1 MTTFRTA
8 FAVALAMA
16 APALLGACSTPEAGS
31 PAAAAMAQ
39 QKQQEA
45 RAEQVKDTLS
55 DAPSWYVAPP
65 KDDLSLYAAATAT
78 SADLQMAVDK
88 ATLNGKRLVADRLK
102 SLLSA
107 KMKDFASE
115 SGAGE
120 DTRVMSEVERVTSNI
135 VTEANMAGYQLAKT
149 EVKPQG
155 TQYRAYV
162 LVQYPLGDANRV
174 LVDQTRKNQVLES
187 KLRASK
193 AFQDLEQDIQAARQA
208 GK

>member
-8 FAVALAMA
+8 FAVMFALA
-16 APALLGACSTPEAGS
+16 APALLGACSTPEPGS
-31 PAAAAMAQ
+31 PASAALAR

-45 RAEQVKDTLS
+45 RADQVKDTIS
-55 DAPSWYVAPP
+55 DAPSWYMAPP
-65 KDDLSLYAAATAT
+65 KDDLSLYAPATAT

-88 ATLNGKRLVADRLK
+88 ASLNGKRIIADRLK

-120 DTRVMSEVERVTSNI
+120 DARVISEVERVTSN
-135 VTEANMAGYQLAKT
+135 VVAEANMAGYQLAKT

-174 LVDQTRKNQVLES
+174 LMDQTRKSEVLDS

-193 AFQDLEQDIQAARQA
+193 AFQDLEQEIQSARQA
-208 GK
+208 KN

>member
-1 MTTFRTA
+1 MLRA
-8 FAVALAMA
+8 SLALVPVAALGLA
-16 APALLGACSTPEAGS
+16 ACASPEPGS
-31 PAAAAMAQ
+31 PAAAALAH

-45 RAEQVKDTLS
+45 RTEQVKDTVS
-55 DAPSWYVAPP
+55 DAPSWYLAPP
-65 KDDLSLYAAATAT
+65 KDDVSLYGAGTAT

-88 ATLNGKRLVADRLK
+88 ATLTGKRVVADRLK

-107 KMKDFASE
+107 KMKDYASE

-120 DTRVMSEVERVTSNI
+120 DARVQSEVERVTSN
-135 VTEANMAGYQLAKT
+135 VVAEANMSGYQVTKT

-162 LVQYPLGDANRV
+162 LVQYPLGAANRV
-174 LVDQTRKNQVLES
+174 LVDQTRKNEVLES

-193 AFQDLEQDIQAARQA
+193 AFQDLEQEIQSARQA
-208 GK
+208 AK

>member
-55 DAPSWYVAPP
+55 DAPSWYVSPP

-135 VTEANMAGYQLAKT
+135 VTEVNMAGYQLA
-149 EVKPQG
+149 
-155 TQYRAYV
+155 
-162 LVQYPLGDANRV
+162 
-174 LVDQTRKNQVLES
+174 
-187 KLRASK
+187 
-193 AFQDLEQDIQAARQA
+193 
-208 GK
+208 

>member
-1 MTTFRTA
+1 MMLRA
-8 FAVALAMA
+8 SLALVPVAALGLA
-16 APALLGACSTPEAGS
+16 ACATPEPGS
-31 PAAAAMAQ
+31 PAAAALAH

-45 RAEQVKDTLS
+45 RTEQVKDTVS
-55 DAPSWYVAPP
+55 DAPSWYLAPP
-65 KDDLSLYAAATAT
+65 KDDVSLYGAGTAT

-88 ATLNGKRLVADRLK
+88 ATLTGKRVVADRLK

-107 KMKDFASE
+107 KMKDYASE

-120 DTRVMSEVERVTSNI
+120 DARVQSEVERVTSN
-135 VTEANMAGYQLAKT
+135 VVAEANMSGYQVTKT

-162 LVQYPLGDANRV
+162 LVQYPLGAANRV
-174 LVDQTRKNQVLES
+174 LVDQTRKNEVLES

-193 AFQDLEQDIQAARQA
+193 AFQDLEQEIQSARQA
-208 GK
+208 AK

>member
-1 MTTFRTA
+1 MMLRA
-8 FAVALAMA
+8 SLALVPVAALGLA
-16 APALLGACSTPEAGS
+16 ACASPEPGS
-31 PAAAAMAQ
+31 PAAAALAH

-45 RAEQVKDTLS
+45 RTEQVKDTVS
-55 DAPSWYVAPP
+55 DAPSWYLAPP
-65 KDDLSLYAAATAT
+65 KDDVSLYGAGTAT

-88 ATLNGKRLVADRLK
+88 ATLTGKRVVADRLK

-107 KMKDFASE
+107 KMKDYASE

-120 DTRVMSEVERVTSNI
+120 DARVQSEVERVTSN
-135 VTEANMAGYQLAKT
+135 VVAEANMSGYQVTKT

-162 LVQYPLGDANRV
+162 LVQYPLGAANRV
-174 LVDQTRKNQVLES
+174 LVDQTRKNEVLES

-193 AFQDLEQDIQAARQA
+193 AFQDLEQEIQSARQA
-208 GK
+208 AK

>member
-1 MTTFRTA
+1 MTLRGPFAIVA
-8 FAVALAMA
+8 FG
-16 APALLGACSTPEAGS
+16 ALLAACSTPEPGS
-31 PAAAAMAQ
+31 PAAAALAHH
-39 QKQQEA
+39 KQQEA
-45 RAEQVKDTLS
+45 RADQVKDTVS
-55 DAPSWYVAPP
+55 DAPSWYLAPP
-65 KDDLSLYAAATAT
+65 KDDLSLYAAGTAT

-88 ATLNGKRLVADRLK
+88 ATLTGKRVVADRLK

-120 DTRVMSEVERVTSNI
+120 DARVLSEVERVTTNV

-162 LVQYPLGDANRV
+162 LVQYPLGAANKV
-174 LVDQTRKNQVLES
+174 LVDQTRKNEVLDA

-193 AFQDLEQDIQAARQA
+193 AFQDLEQDILAARQA
-208 GK
+208 K